1 MTYQTYWMRTQNM
14 NQNRPN
20 YQNSLRWTQPYGGW
34 RKRQIITS
42 VLSDL
47 HATQL
52 DMIDEAVEKS
62 DLSEAKEIIE
72 WIMQK

>member
-1 MTYQTYWMRTQNM
+1 M
-14 NQNRPN
+14 NKDQRPN
-20 YQNSLRWTQPYGGW
+20 YQNSLRWSQPYRTGTSGW

-52 DMIDEAVEKS
+52 DMIDQAVEQS
-62 DLSEAKEIIE
+62 DMSDAKAVID

>member
-1 MTYQTYWMRTQNM
+1 M
-14 NQNRPN
+14 NKDQRPN
-20 YQNSLRWTQPYGGW
+20 YLNSLRWNQPYSGW

-52 DMIDEAVEKS
+52 DMIDEAVERS
-62 DLSEAKEIIE
+62 DMADAKAVIE
-72 WIMQK
+72 FIMQK